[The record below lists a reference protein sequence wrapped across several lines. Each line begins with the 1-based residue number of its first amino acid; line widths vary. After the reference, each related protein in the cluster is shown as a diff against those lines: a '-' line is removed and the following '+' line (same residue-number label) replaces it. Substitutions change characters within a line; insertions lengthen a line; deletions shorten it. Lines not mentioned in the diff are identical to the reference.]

1 MNIINILKL
10 MASRLNVAEN
20 ILLDAIK
27 GKISDKELNDKITD
41 PIRLT
46 KINELLEIDAKLV
59 QFGINNITQER
70 TKNNFNKLKEN
81 LGQLQILIL
90 VKKLNDSK
98 GCDDVINTLLTVL
111 NAKFESINNVLVDNL
126 MQTGGGEDDKYY
138 KKYIKYKIKY
148 LKLSEKL

>member
-10 MASRLNVAEN
+10 MASRLNITEN

-59 QFGINNITQER
+59 EFGINNISQEH
-70 TKNNFNKLKEN
+70 TKNNFNKLIET

-90 VKKLNDSK
+90 VKKL
-98 GCDDVINTLLTVL
+98 
-111 NAKFESINNVLVDNL
+111 
-126 MQTGGGEDDKYY
+126 
-138 KKYIKYKIKY
+138 
-148 LKLSEKL
+148 